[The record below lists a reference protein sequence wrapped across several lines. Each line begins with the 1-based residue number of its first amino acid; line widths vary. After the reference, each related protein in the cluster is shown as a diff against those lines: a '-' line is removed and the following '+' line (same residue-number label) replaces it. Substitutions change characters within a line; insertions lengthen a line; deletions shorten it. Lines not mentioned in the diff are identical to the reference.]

1 MIEIL
6 WERVCEVKGN
16 LLEKKEKLLE
26 KIDLPK
32 EVMLDL
38 PKITVIGDRE
48 ISIENHK
55 GIESFDNDYIKIK
68 TKKGVVKVEG
78 NNLEILY
85 IADETIVVSGKF
97 LGISYGDLEK

>member
-1 MIEIL
+1 M
-6 WERVCEVKGN
+6 KGN
-16 LLEKKEKLLE
+16 LSEKKEKFLE

-32 EVMLDL
+32 EVIFDL

-55 GIESFDNDYIKIK
+55 GIHSFDNDYIKIK

-78 NNLEILY
+78 SNLEILY

-97 LGISYGDLEK
+97 LGINYGDLEK